1 MLPTATSKYD
11 IPSARP
17 QRVSHDPY
25 MVSGLLC
32 HGVQI
37 DCWWY
42 RTLVRTDSHTD
53 SLPAAR
59 L

>member
-1 MLPTATSKYD
+1 MLPTAISKYD
-11 IPSARP
+11 IPSAGP

-37 DCWWY
+37 DC
-42 RTLVRTDSHTD
+42 
-53 SLPAAR
+53 
-59 L
+59 